1 MKKIYKFLLPLYR
14 DSEMAIEIDQEWSMD
29 ASGSEEM
36 NLHIFTKLLF
46 RIAH

>member
-14 DSEMAIEIDQEWSMD
+14 ESEMAVEIDHEWYMD
-29 ASGSEEM
+29 SSGNEGM

-46 RIAH
+46 RIVH